1 MLKQICVF
9 ILVVMIAGCGKSA
22 GPIKDANDLQKRME
36 KFHQMDYKVEKMR
49 AELLTLIREYNANQP
64 DSLQFDI
71 ASFDTS
77 LTLPERQLLNSMF
90 KENKDITYNGLLK
103 TLVKIRKEM
112 SELQSNVMDVMEQF
126 TSPES
131 LNPNENF

>member
-1 MLKQICVF
+1 MLKQIFVF
-9 ILVVMIAGCGKSA
+9 ILVVMIAGCGKTS

-49 AELLTLIREYNANQP
+49 AELSTLVREYNANQP

-71 ASFDTS
+71 TSFDTS

-90 KENKDITYNGLLK
+90 KENKDISYNGLLK

-126 TSPES
+126 TNPGS

>member
-1 MLKQICVF
+1 MLKQIFVF
-9 ILVVMIAGCGKSA
+9 ILVVMIAGCGKTS
-22 GPIKDANDLQKRME
+22 GPIKDANDLQKRMG

-49 AELLTLIREYNANQP
+49 AELSTLVREYNANQP

-71 ASFDTS
+71 TSFDTS

-90 KENKDITYNGLLK
+90 KENKDISYNGLLK

-126 TSPES
+126 TNPGS